1 MKKRLR
7 KMEPLFCCKKIPAI
21 KAGNNLCSRGWN
33 CNIIARTIF
42 LPQYSIWLF
51 RLLVFSNGSPM
62 NTNTISLICFL
73 LLVDSDNTIPVAISL
88 SQHNTWSVSAIMVP
102 VVRYCVVIVLLQS
115 CSGIMCLAWKLIN
128 IRGRIKKMVNR
139 FLMFTPYSAVMM
151 ITSPTSS
158 TISSVVSM
166 FLPTDLSSTIYI
178 SPACAALS
186 SAQFV
191 LGDGYVV
198 IRKQYALHLYRHF

>member
-1 MKKRLR
+1 MFWKRDFV
-7 KMEPLFCCKKIPAI
+7 KWSLFFVAKKIPAI

-102 VVRYCVVIVLLQS
+102 VVRYCVVIVSLPFSHVYSLLGS
-115 CSGIMCLAWKLIN
+115 NDDNIADKLDNILGGFNVLTHGFILHNIYFTCLRCPFISTVCIGWWLCGYWETVCTTPIPP
-128 IRGRIKKMVNR
+128 
-139 FLMFTPYSAVMM
+139 FLTA
-151 ITSPTSS
+151 SS
-158 TISSVVSM
+158 
-166 FLPTDLSSTIYI
+166 
-178 SPACAALS
+178 
-186 SAQFV
+186 
-191 LGDGYVV
+191 
-198 IRKQYALHLYRHF
+198 